1 LPSLE
6 RTVLSLLCVALA
18 GVLSGCVD
26 YTKRQD
32 TVTAAAGDAQDWN
45 KTIHIADPWPPY
57 VMNTQITGDGQRV
70 AGVVQRYSAGS
81 PPASPE
87 SSTPAGAT
95 APAAK

>member
-1 LPSLE
+1 
-6 RTVLSLLCVALA
+6 VLCAVLA
-18 GVLSGCVD
+18 GALSGCVD

-70 AGVVQRYSAGS
+70 AGVIKRYSAGTQ
-81 PPASPE
+81 PAS
-87 SSTPAGAT
+87 TDTAAPAET
-95 APAAK
+95 SAPAAK